1 MIKTIHDCIEGTDV
15 IMWNGKITDE
25 LKELVRQYGQ
35 MFSGAWPHG
44 YDELNYDAMTYDEF
58 VVFIKECL
66 ATGKEMP
73 EVVP

>member
-1 MIKTIHDCIEGTDV
+1 MCNNDRKFFGKSDV
-15 IMWNGKITDE
+15 IMWNGEVTEE
-25 LKELVRQYGQ
+25 LKTLAYQYEE
-35 MFSGAWPHG
+35 MFDGVWVDG

-58 VVFIKECL
+58 VEFIKECL